1 MSSTTDNL
9 KKKFEKDNI
18 RNKIDNLKEEQNE
31 KEELLAKQDENQ
43 EEEELTIEEEQLLSQ
58 SDADLTPEQ
67 IIKKK
72 KLLEKKLRLEKKKE
86 NKLNNTLSSLV
97 TSGEAQ
103 KGSYMI
109 AIEQKKIK
117 EQVQSK
123 DFGYYQRGCRE

>member
-43 EEEELTIEEEQLLSQ
+43 EEELTIEEEQLLSQ